1 LTKERSCKKE
11 ESEQWLITIT
21 DIDSENIIE
30 KNGRVRVCSKKIVK
44 SIDKKNRRKK
54 RENNQNISL
63 IDQLS
68 KTIADNSKVLAEFG
82 LGLSV
87 LSKIKSLITI
97 SIMLKITMMMKIKYL
112 TVKTFYRILIL
123 L

>member
-1 LTKERSCKKE
+1 M
-11 ESEQWLITIT
+11 ITIT

-87 LSKIKSLITI
+87 LYKIKSLITI
-97 SIMLKITMMMKIKYL
+97 KYNAENNNDDED
-112 TVKTFYRILIL
+112 
-123 L
+123 

>member
-1 LTKERSCKKE
+1 LLKALIKK
-11 ESEQWLITIT
+11 Q
-21 DIDSENIIE
+21 
-30 KNGRVRVCSKKIVK
+30 K
-44 SIDKKNRRKK
+44 KK

-68 KTIADNSKVLAEFG
+68 KTIADNSNVLAEFG

-97 SIMLKITMMMKIKYL
+97 KFNAENNNDDEDYVFNCEYFLS
-112 TVKTFYRILIL
+112 
-123 L
+123 

>member
-1 LTKERSCKKE
+1 LLKALIKK
-11 ESEQWLITIT
+11 Q
-21 DIDSENIIE
+21 
-30 KNGRVRVCSKKIVK
+30 K
-44 SIDKKNRRKK
+44 KK

-97 SIMLKITMMMKIKYL
+97 KYNAENNNDDED
-112 TVKTFYRILIL
+112 
-123 L
+123 

>member
-1 LTKERSCKKE
+1 MEELEFVQRKLLKALIKKQKKKGKQ
-11 ESEQWLITIT
+11 SEYI
-21 DIDSENIIE
+21 
-30 KNGRVRVCSKKIVK
+30 
-44 SIDKKNRRKK
+44 
-54 RENNQNISL
+54 L

-97 SIMLKITMMMKIKYL
+97 KYNAENNNDDED
-112 TVKTFYRILIL
+112 
-123 L
+123 

>member
-1 LTKERSCKKE
+1 ME
-11 ESEQWLITIT
+11 EWEFVQRKLLKALI
-21 DIDSENIIE
+21 
-30 KNGRVRVCSKKIVK
+30 
-44 SIDKKNRRKK
+44 KKNRKK

-97 SIMLKITMMMKIKYL
+97 K
-112 TVKTFYRILIL
+112 FNAENNNDDED
-123 L
+123 

>member
-1 LTKERSCKKE
+1 ME
-11 ESEQWLITIT
+11 ELEFVQRKLLKALI
-21 DIDSENIIE
+21 
-30 KNGRVRVCSKKIVK
+30 
-44 SIDKKNRRKK
+44 KKNRRKK

-112 TVKTFYRILIL
+112 TVKTFYHSLIL

>member
-1 LTKERSCKKE
+1 LLKA
-11 ESEQWLITIT
+11 LI
-21 DIDSENIIE
+21 
-30 KNGRVRVCSKKIVK
+30 
-44 SIDKKNRRKK
+44 KKNRKK

-97 SIMLKITMMMKIKYL
+97 KYNAENNNDDED
-112 TVKTFYRILIL
+112 
-123 L
+123 

>member
-1 LTKERSCKKE
+1 MEEWEFVQRKLLKALIKK
-11 ESEQWLITIT
+11 Q
-21 DIDSENIIE
+21 
-30 KNGRVRVCSKKIVK
+30 K
-44 SIDKKNRRKK
+44 KK

-97 SIMLKITMMMKIKYL
+97 KYNAENNNDDED
-112 TVKTFYRILIL
+112 
-123 L
+123 

>member
-1 LTKERSCKKE
+1 MEEWEFVQRKLLKALIKK
-11 ESEQWLITIT
+11 Q
-21 DIDSENIIE
+21 
-30 KNGRVRVCSKKIVK
+30 K
-44 SIDKKNRRKK
+44 KK

-68 KTIADNSKVLAEFG
+68 KTIADNSNVLAEFG

-123 L
+123 LWFLYNNISFQKNGKSL

>member
-1 LTKERSCKKE
+1 MEEWEFVQRKLLKALIKK
-11 ESEQWLITIT
+11 Q
-21 DIDSENIIE
+21 
-30 KNGRVRVCSKKIVK
+30 K
-44 SIDKKNRRKK
+44 KK

-123 L
+123 LWFLYNNISFQKNGKSL

>member
-1 LTKERSCKKE
+1 ME
-11 ESEQWLITIT
+11 ELEFVQRKLLKALI
-21 DIDSENIIE
+21 
-30 KNGRVRVCSKKIVK
+30 
-44 SIDKKNRRKK
+44 KKNRRKK

-63 IDQLS
+63 INQFS
-68 KTIADNSKVLAEFG
+68 KTIVDNSKVLAEFG

>member
-1 LTKERSCKKE
+1 MEEWEFVQRKLLKALIKK
-11 ESEQWLITIT
+11 Q
-21 DIDSENIIE
+21 
-30 KNGRVRVCSKKIVK
+30 K
-44 SIDKKNRRKK
+44 KK

-68 KTIADNSKVLAEFG
+68 KTIADNSNVLAEFG

-97 SIMLKITMMMKIKYL
+97 KYNAENNNDDED
-112 TVKTFYRILIL
+112 
-123 L
+123 

>member
-1 LTKERSCKKE
+1 
-11 ESEQWLITIT
+11 LITIT
-21 DIDSENIIE
+21 DVDSENIIE
-30 KNGRVRVCSKKIVK
+30 KNGRVRIGLEKIVK
-44 SIDKKNRRKK
+44 SIDKKTEEKK
-54 RENNQNISL
+54 ENNQNISL

-97 SIMLKITMMMKIKYL
+97 KYNAENN
-112 TVKTFYRILIL
+112 KDDED
-123 L
+123 

>member
-1 LTKERSCKKE
+1 LLKALIKK
-11 ESEQWLITIT
+11 Q
-21 DIDSENIIE
+21 
-30 KNGRVRVCSKKIVK
+30 K
-44 SIDKKNRRKK
+44 KK

-68 KTIADNSKVLAEFG
+68 KTIADNSNVSAEFG

>member
-1 LTKERSCKKE
+1 LLKALIKK
-11 ESEQWLITIT
+11 Q
-21 DIDSENIIE
+21 
-30 KNGRVRVCSKKIVK
+30 K
-44 SIDKKNRRKK
+44 KK

-68 KTIADNSKVLAEFG
+68 KTIADNSNVLAEFG